1 MRVLWPVSAAFLGLV
16 LLGPVALA
24 ADQPGRTF
32 HVKASELPKP
42 FATPAVENSSQK
54 TVRPNGVLPQVP
66 KGFSVSVLASGLRD
80 ARWLAVAPNGDVFVS
95 QPDEGRISV
104 LHDGKTSVFASGG
117 FNKPHGLAVHDG
129 ALYVGDLI
137 AVWKLGYSGGAL
149 HENGAR
155 MRVTKD
161 GFGPLGGHFSRDIA
175 FDRSG
180 SLYVAIG
187 SMSNIDEEKPPRA
200 TVQKVDRQGHLSTFA
215 SGTRNPVGIVLQ
227 PGTNDLYITV
237 NERDGYG
244 DALVPD
250 YFTRIQRGDFYG
262 WPYAYSGPHPDPDFG
277 AKRPD
282 LVAKTKTP
290 DVLFQAHSAP
300 LGIAFYD
307 GKQFP
312 ADYSGDAFV
321 SLHGSWNSG
330 KPTGYKVVRVK
341 FVHGRPIGDYQ
352 DFVTGFWDGT
362 SSPAKVWGRPVGL
375 AIARD
380 GSLLIADDVG
390 NTIWRVAYTGK

>member
-1 MRVLWPVSAAFLGLV
+1 MRGFAKGFAGFAGLALLSSAV
-16 LLGPVALA
+16 LA
-24 ADQPGRTF
+24 ADQPGQAHRIN
-32 HVKASELPKP
+32 ASNLPKP

-54 TVRPNGVLPQVP
+54 IARPNGAMLHAPA
-66 KGFSVSVLASGLRD
+66 GFSVSVFASGLKD
-80 ARWLAVAPNGDVFVS
+80 ARWLATAPNGDVFVS
-95 QPDEGRISV
+95 QPDENRISIIR
-104 LHDGKTSVFASGG
+104 DGKVSAFASGG
-117 FNKPHGLAVHDG
+117 FDKPHGLAVHDG

-137 AVWKLGYSGGAL
+137 AVWKLGYKDAR
-149 HENGAR
+149 HESGAR

-175 FDRSG
+175 FDKNG

-187 SMSNIDEEKPPRA
+187 SMSNVDEEKPPRA
-200 TVQKVDRQGHLSTFA
+200 TVQKVDARGHLSTFV
-215 SGTRNPVGIVLQ
+215 SGTRNPVGIVLR

-250 YFTRIQRGDFYG
+250 YFSRIRQGDFFG

-277 AKRPD
+277 KKRPD
-282 LVAKTKTP
+282 LVAKTRTP
-290 DVLFQAHSAP
+290 DVMFQAHSAP

-330 KPTGYKVVRVK
+330 RPTGYKVVRVR
-341 FVHGRPIGDYQ
+341 FANGRPTGEYQ
-352 DFVTGFWDGT
+352 DFVTGFWDGA

-375 AIARD
+375 TIAKD

>member
-1 MRVLWPVSAAFLGLV
+1 MRGFSRFLTGFACV
-16 LLGPVALA
+16 TLLSSLGSA
-24 ADQPGRTF
+24 ADQPGQTHR
-32 HVKASELPKP
+32 VNASDLPKP
-42 FATPAVENSSQK
+42 YATPAVENSSQK
-54 TVRPNGVLPQVP
+54 IARPNGAMLHVP
-66 KGFSVSVLASGLRD
+66 KGFAISALASDVKD
-80 ARWLAVAPNGDVFVS
+80 ARWLAAAPNGDVFVS
-95 QPDEGRISV
+95 QPDEEKISII
-104 LHDGKTSVFASGG
+104 HDGKVSTFASGG
-117 FNKPHGLAVHDG
+117 FNKPHGLAVRDG

-137 AVWKLGYSGGAL
+137 AVWKLGYKDGAL
-149 HENGAR
+149 QESGAR
-155 MRVTKD
+155 LRVTKD

-175 FDRSG
+175 FDKNG

-187 SMSNIDEEKPPRA
+187 SMSNVDEEKPPRA
-200 TVQKVDRQGHLSTFA
+200 TVQKVDANGHLSTFV

-250 YFTRIQRGDFYG
+250 YFTRASQGDFYG
-262 WPYAYSGPHPDPDFG
+262 WPYAYSGPHADPTYG
-277 AKRPD
+277 SKRPD
-282 LVAKTKTP
+282 LVAKAKTP
-290 DVLFQAHSAP
+290 DVMFQAHSAP

-312 ADYSGDAFV
+312 ADFSGDAFV

-330 KPTGYKVVRVK
+330 KPTGYKVVRVR
-341 FVHGRPIGDYQ
+341 FAQGRPTGEYQ
-352 DFVTGFWDGT
+352 DFVTGFWDGA

-375 AIARD
+375 SVAKD

-390 NTIWRVAYTGK
+390 NTVWRVAYTGK